1 MFKCACYFY
10 FLTKDESK
18 RAHIYYKQPSTLL
31 VILKYF
37 LQLKCIR
44 LMDCI
49 KFAKVQLSCLMDKW
63 RCSYESSK
71 PIKHFSPLYFCCRL
85 LWCYCWETMILNI
98 SDLGSDES
106 SGMDPFFPRD
116 QQDSSSSAEVPSLTM
131 WGVALCVSGTLIATE
146 NAIVVTT
153 ILATPSLRAP
163 VFLLLASLGLADL
176 LSGVALILHFLFRF
190 CVEPSDWSELL
201 TSGLLVTSLTASLC
215 SLMGVALDRYLS
227 LSHALTYGSGQSR
240 RTAATLLLLVWLGAC
255 AVGAGPAMG
264 WHCLEEQQS
273 CSVARPLTRTYLSLL
288 CGGFLVVVV
297 VTLQLYAGICRVA
310 RRHAHAIATQRHFL
324 PNNQPYASKHS
335 TGRGFSQLMLVLSVF
350 VGCWMPFSL
359 WGLLGDAS
367 SPPLYT
373 YATLVPAAGSS
384 LLNPILY
391 SLRHKDIRKVLLHA
405 CCPHRYLHNTRIH
418 YPVDV

>member
-1 MFKCACYFY
+1 IFNIHPSLFNGLGFQP
-10 FLTKDESK
+10 FLLE
-18 RAHIYYKQPSTLL
+18 
-31 VILKYF
+31 
-37 LQLKCIR
+37 
-44 LMDCI
+44 
-49 KFAKVQLSCLMDKW
+49 
-63 RCSYESSK
+63 
-71 PIKHFSPLYFCCRL
+71 
-85 LWCYCWETMILNI
+85 
-98 SDLGSDES
+98 
-106 SGMDPFFPRD
+106 
-116 QQDSSSSAEVPSLTM
+116 SSSSPKVPPLNI
-131 WGVALCVSGTLIATE
+131 WGVALCVSGTVITAE
-146 NAIVVTT
+146 NAIVITT

-176 LSGVALILHFLFRF
+176 LAGVALILHFLFQF
-190 CVEPSDWSELL
+190 CVEPRDWSQLL

-240 RTAATLLLLVWLGAC
+240 RRAATLLLLVWLGAC
-255 AVGAGPAMG
+255 VIGAGPAMG
-264 WHCLEEQQS
+264 WHCLEDLDS
-273 CSVARPLTRTYLSLL
+273 CSVAPPLTRTYLSLL
-288 CGGFLVVVV
+288 CGGFLVVVA

-324 PNNQPYASKHS
+324 PTNQPYANRHS
-335 TGRGFSQLMLVLSVF
+335 TGRGFSRLILVLSVF

-391 SLRHKDIRKVLLHA
+391 SLRNKDIRKVLFSA
-405 CCPHRYLHNTRIH
+405 CCPHRYSHNTNIQN
-418 YPVDV
+418 PVDV

>member
-1 MFKCACYFY
+1 MV
-10 FLTKDESK
+10 
-18 RAHIYYKQPSTLL
+18 LL
-31 VILKYF
+31 N
-37 LQLKCIR
+37 
-44 LMDCI
+44 
-49 KFAKVQLSCLMDKW
+49 AS
-63 RCSYESSK
+63 E
-71 PIKHFSPLYFCCRL
+71 
-85 LWCYCWETMILNI
+85 
-98 SDLGSDES
+98 LGWDES
-106 SGMDPFFPRD
+106 SGSEPVFPLD
-116 QQDSSSSAEVPSLTM
+116 LSESSAPSRVPPLTV
-131 WGVALCVSGTLIATE
+131 WGVVLCVSGTLIAAE

-176 LSGVALILHFLFRF
+176 LAGVALVLHFLFRF

-240 RTAATLLLLVWLGAC
+240 RRAAALLLLVWLGAG
-255 AVGAGPAMG
+255 VLGAGPALG
-264 WHCLEEQQS
+264 WNCLGEPAS

-288 CGGFLVVVV
+288 CGGFLLAVA

-324 PNNQPYASKHS
+324 PTSQSFAGKHGS
-335 TGRGFSQLMLVLSVF
+335 GRGFSRLILVLSVF

-384 LLNPILY
+384 LLNPLLY
-391 SLRHKDIRKVLLHA
+391 SLRNKDIRKVLLQA
-405 CCPHRYLHNTRIH
+405 CCPHAHNGAHVH
-418 YPVDV
+418 YPADV

>member
-1 MFKCACYFY
+1 M
-10 FLTKDESK
+10 
-18 RAHIYYKQPSTLL
+18 
-31 VILKYF
+31 V
-37 LQLKCIR
+37 
-44 LMDCI
+44 
-49 KFAKVQLSCLMDKW
+49 
-63 RCSYESSK
+63 
-71 PIKHFSPLYFCCRL
+71 
-85 LWCYCWETMILNI
+85 LNV
-98 SDLGSDES
+98 SDLGWDEA
-106 SGMDPFFPRD
+106 SGMDPFFPLD
-116 QQDSSSSAEVPSLTM
+116 QQDGSSSTQVPPLTM

-240 RTAATLLLLVWLGAC
+240 CRTASLLLLVWLGAC
-255 AVGAGPAMG
+255 IIGAGPAMG
-264 WHCLEEQQS
+264 WHCLEEPQS

-324 PNNQPYASKHS
+324 PTNQPYASKHS
-335 TGRGFSQLMLVLSVF
+335 TGRGFSRLILVLSVF

-405 CCPHRYLHNTRIH
+405 CCPHRYAHNTRIH

>member
-1 MFKCACYFY
+1 
-10 FLTKDESK
+10 
-18 RAHIYYKQPSTLL
+18 
-31 VILKYF
+31 
-37 LQLKCIR
+37 
-44 LMDCI
+44 
-49 KFAKVQLSCLMDKW
+49 
-63 RCSYESSK
+63 
-71 PIKHFSPLYFCCRL
+71 
-85 LWCYCWETMILNI
+85 MILNA
-98 SDLGSDES
+98 SELGWDES
-106 SGMDPFFPRD
+106 SGMDPVFPLE
-116 QQDSSSSAEVPSLTM
+116 QLESSSSPKVPPLTV
-131 WGVALCVSGTLIATE
+131 WGVALCVSGTVITAE
-146 NAIVVTT
+146 NTIVITT

-176 LSGVALILHFLFRF
+176 LAGVALILHFLFQF
-190 CVEPSDWSELL
+190 CVEPRDWSQLL

-240 RTAATLLLLVWLGAC
+240 RRAATLLLLVWLGAC
-255 AVGAGPAMG
+255 AIGAGPAMG
-264 WHCLEEQQS
+264 WHCLEDLDS
-273 CSVARPLTRTYLSLL
+273 CSVAPPLTRTYLSLL
-288 CGGFLVVVV
+288 CGGFLVVVA

-324 PNNQPYASKHS
+324 PTNQPYANRHS
-335 TGRGFSQLMLVLSVF
+335 TGRGFSRLILVLSVF

-391 SLRHKDIRKVLLHA
+391 SLRNKDIRKVLLGT
-405 CCPHRYLHNTRIH
+405 CLGCPLPLPTSGRDRLQQPRDPERDKTGLE
-418 YPVDV
+418 DV

>member
-1 MFKCACYFY
+1 
-10 FLTKDESK
+10 
-18 RAHIYYKQPSTLL
+18 
-31 VILKYF
+31 
-37 LQLKCIR
+37 
-44 LMDCI
+44 
-49 KFAKVQLSCLMDKW
+49 
-63 RCSYESSK
+63 
-71 PIKHFSPLYFCCRL
+71 
-85 LWCYCWETMILNI
+85 MIFNA
-98 SDLGSDES
+98 SDLGWDES
-106 SGMDPFFPRD
+106 SGAETLLPADPAGGAPPPK
-116 QQDSSSSAEVPSLTM
+116 VPLLSV
-131 WGVALCVSGTLIATE
+131 WGVVLCVSGTAIATE
-146 NAIVVTT
+146 NAIVVTA

-176 LSGVALILHFLFRF
+176 LAGVALVLHFLFVF

-201 TSGLLVTSLTASLC
+201 TSGLLVTSLIASLC

-227 LSHALTYGSGQSR
+227 LSHALTYGSSQSR
-240 RTAATLLLLVWLGAC
+240 RRAAGLLLLVWIGASII
-255 AVGAGPAMG
+255 GAGPAMG
-264 WHCLEEQQS
+264 WHCLNQPKS

-288 CGGFLVVVV
+288 CGGFLLVVM

-310 RRHAHAIATQRHFL
+310 RRHAHAIATQRHSL
-324 PNNQPYASKHS
+324 PASQSYASKAGS
-335 TGRGFSQLMLVLSVF
+335 GRGFSRLILVLSIF

-391 SLRHKDIRKVLLHA
+391 SLRNKDIRRVLLQA
-405 CCPHRYLHNTRIH
+405 CCPHRHTASTHVH

>member
-1 MFKCACYFY
+1 
-10 FLTKDESK
+10 
-18 RAHIYYKQPSTLL
+18 
-31 VILKYF
+31 
-37 LQLKCIR
+37 
-44 LMDCI
+44 
-49 KFAKVQLSCLMDKW
+49 
-63 RCSYESSK
+63 
-71 PIKHFSPLYFCCRL
+71 
-85 LWCYCWETMILNI
+85 MILNA
-98 SDLGSDES
+98 SELGWDES
-106 SGMDPFFPRD
+106 SGAEPLFPLD
-116 QQDSSSSAEVPSLTM
+116 QVDSSPPYEVPPLTV

-176 LSGVALILHFLFRF
+176 LAGVALVLHFLFLF
-190 CVEPSDWSELL
+190 CVEPNDWSELL

-227 LSHALTYGSGQSR
+227 LSHALTYGSSQSR
-240 RTAATLLLLVWLGAC
+240 HRAAILLLLVWLGASII
-255 AVGAGPAMG
+255 GAGPAMG
-264 WHCLEEQQS
+264 WHCLDEPSS

-288 CGGFLVVVV
+288 CGGFLVVVM

-324 PNNQPYASKHS
+324 PANHSYASKHS
-335 TGRGFSQLMLVLSVF
+335 SGRGFSRLILVLSVF

-391 SLRHKDIRKVLLHA
+391 SLRNKDIRRVLLQA
-405 CCPHRYLHNTRIH
+405 CCPHRHTQNAHAH

>member
-1 MFKCACYFY
+1 
-10 FLTKDESK
+10 
-18 RAHIYYKQPSTLL
+18 
-31 VILKYF
+31 
-37 LQLKCIR
+37 
-44 LMDCI
+44 
-49 KFAKVQLSCLMDKW
+49 
-63 RCSYESSK
+63 
-71 PIKHFSPLYFCCRL
+71 
-85 LWCYCWETMILNI
+85 MILNA
-98 SDLGSDES
+98 SDLGWEES
-106 SGMDPFFPRD
+106 SG
-116 QQDSSSSAEVPSLTM
+116 AGPSLSPDQPDNSPPYQVPPLSV
-131 WGVALCVSGTLIATE
+131 WGVALCVSGTLIAAE

-176 LSGVALILHFLFRF
+176 LAGVALILHFLFLF

-227 LSHALTYGSGQSR
+227 LSHALTYGSSQSR
-240 RTAATLLLLVWLGAC
+240 RRAAILLLLVWVGAC
-255 AVGAGPAMG
+255 AIGAGPAMG
-264 WHCLEEQQS
+264 WHCLREPSS

-288 CGGFLVVVV
+288 CSGFLVVVM

-324 PNNQPYASKHS
+324 PANQSYASKHS
-335 TGRGFSQLMLVLSVF
+335 SGRGFSRLILVLSVF
-350 VGCWMPFSL
+350 VACWMPFSL

-384 LLNPILY
+384 LLNPLLY
-391 SLRHKDIRKVLLHA
+391 SLRHKDIRKVLVQA
-405 CCPHRYLHNTRIH
+405 CCPHRYTHNTHIH
-418 YPVDV
+418 HPVDV

>member
-1 MFKCACYFY
+1 
-10 FLTKDESK
+10 
-18 RAHIYYKQPSTLL
+18 
-31 VILKYF
+31 
-37 LQLKCIR
+37 
-44 LMDCI
+44 
-49 KFAKVQLSCLMDKW
+49 
-63 RCSYESSK
+63 
-71 PIKHFSPLYFCCRL
+71 
-85 LWCYCWETMILNI
+85 MILNA
-98 SDLGSDES
+98 SDLGWDES
-106 SGMDPFFPRD
+106 SGADPFFPLD
-116 QQDSSSSAEVPSLTM
+116 QLDNSSPYEVPPLTV

-146 NAIVVTT
+146 NAIVITT

-176 LSGVALILHFLFRF
+176 LAGVALILHFLFLF

-240 RTAATLLLLVWLGAC
+240 RRAAVLLLLVWLGAC
-255 AVGAGPAMG
+255 VIGAGPAMG
-264 WHCLEEQQS
+264 WHCLGEPDS

-288 CGGFLVVVV
+288 CGGFLVVVM

-324 PNNQPYASKHS
+324 PANQSYASKHGS
-335 TGRGFSQLMLVLSVF
+335 GRGFSRLILVLSVF
-350 VGCWMPFSL
+350 VGGWMRLP
-359 WGLLGDAS
+359 GAPRGRKAS

-391 SLRHKDIRKVLLHA
+391 SLRNKDIRKVLLQA
-405 CCPHRYLHNTRIH
+405 CCPHRYTHNTHIH

>member
-1 MFKCACYFY
+1 
-10 FLTKDESK
+10 
-18 RAHIYYKQPSTLL
+18 
-31 VILKYF
+31 
-37 LQLKCIR
+37 
-44 LMDCI
+44 
-49 KFAKVQLSCLMDKW
+49 
-63 RCSYESSK
+63 
-71 PIKHFSPLYFCCRL
+71 
-85 LWCYCWETMILNI
+85 MILNAT
-98 SDLGSDES
+98 DLGWDSES
-106 SGMDPFFPRD
+106 SGAEPIIPSD
-116 QQDSSSSAEVPSLTM
+116 QLGKSSAYELPPLTA

-146 NAIVVTT
+146 NAIVVIT
-153 ILATPSLRAP
+153 ILATSSLRAP
-163 VFLLLASLGLADL
+163 VFLLLASLGMADL
-176 LSGVALILHFLFRF
+176 LAGVALILHFLFMF

-240 RTAATLLLLVWLGAC
+240 QRAAILLLLVWLGAC
-255 AVGAGPAMG
+255 MIGAGPAMG
-264 WHCLEEQQS
+264 WHCLEDPNS

-288 CGGFLVVVV
+288 CGGFLVVVM

-324 PNNQPYASKHS
+324 PSNQSYASKHGS
-335 TGRGFSQLMLVLSVF
+335 GRGFSRLLLVLSVF

-405 CCPHRYLHNTRIH
+405 CCPHRYSHSTHIH

>member
-1 MFKCACYFY
+1 
-10 FLTKDESK
+10 
-18 RAHIYYKQPSTLL
+18 
-31 VILKYF
+31 
-37 LQLKCIR
+37 
-44 LMDCI
+44 
-49 KFAKVQLSCLMDKW
+49 
-63 RCSYESSK
+63 
-71 PIKHFSPLYFCCRL
+71 
-85 LWCYCWETMILNI
+85 MILNS
-98 SDLGSDES
+98 SDLGWDES
-106 SGMDPFFPRD
+106 SGLPEVFFPVEQLD
-116 QQDSSSSAEVPSLTM
+116 EHPSSHEFPSLTI
-131 WGVALCVSGTLIATE
+131 WGVALCVSGTLIAAE

-163 VFLLLASLGLADL
+163 VFLLLASLGLADFL
-176 LSGVALILHFLFRF
+176 AGVALILHFLFLF
-190 CVEPSDWSELL
+190 CMEPSDWSELV

-240 RTAATLLLLVWLGAC
+240 RRAAVLLLLVWVGAC
-255 AVGAGPAMG
+255 VIGVGPVMG
-264 WHCLEEQQS
+264 WHCIGEPES

-288 CGGFLVVVV
+288 CGGFLVVVM

-324 PNNQPYASKHS
+324 PTNPSYASKHGS
-335 TGRGFSQLMLVLSVF
+335 GRGFSRLILVLSVF

-391 SLRHKDIRKVLLHA
+391 SLRNKDIRKVLLQA
-405 CCPHRYLHNTRIH
+405 FCPHRNTNNTQIHN
-418 YPVDV
+418 PVDV